1 MNQNLVYFASVVV
14 GAVLSYLINQ
24 LPGVPDGVKPWLWI
38 PVIGLTLLGA
48 WFGMRS
54 QTGAVSKYPEYATLE
69 RHLRN
74 SQWKEADDET
84 RSLLYLKSG
93 LDRSQAS
100 SFGSDEVSRLSRETL
115 KTIDDLWR
123 RYSDGRF
130 GFSVQKD
137 ILIRCGGNPY
147 RYTDGD
153 WEKFISRIG
162 WDKSNSDS
170 RQLTDLEDMFGG
182 TIGGDTT
189 TKYNFS
195 ISAPPGHLPS
205 NQFSGWSVRTM
216 MSIYKRFEEL
226 GLGGVHCA

>member
-14 GAVLSYLINQ
+14 GAGLSYLINQ
-24 LPGVPDGVKPWLWI
+24 LPGVPDGAKPWLWM

-48 WFGMRS
+48 WFGMS
-54 QTGAVSKYPEYATLE
+54 LQSVASKYPEYATLE
-69 RHLRN
+69 KYLRN

-84 RSLLYLKSG
+84 RNLLYLKSG
-93 LDRSQAS
+93 LGRSQFS

-123 RYSDGRF
+123 RYSNGRF

-137 ILIRCGGNPY
+137 ILIQCDGNPC
-147 RYTDGD
+147 RYTDQD
-153 WEKFISRIG
+153 WEKFTSRIG
-162 WDKSNSDS
+162 WNKRNSDS
-170 RQLTDLEDMFGG
+170 SQITDLEDMFGG

-195 ISAPPGHLPS
+195 LSAPPGHLPS

-216 MSIYKRFEEL
+216 MSIYKRVEEL
-226 GLGGVHCA
+226 GLGGMHHT